1 MNILILTDFSEIALN
16 AEKYAVHLWQD
27 TPTNFYILNI
37 GVFNKE
43 QGSKHIQLQKKK
55 AIEKL
60 YKNTEEIRQENKNHR
75 FQAIFTEDNV
85 INATRKLVVEKN
97 IDLIVMGATGRDS
110 EQNPILGNHTY
121 ELIKKVKCNVL
132 AIPENC
138 DYKQPERIIVPIDYS
153 VSLNNKI
160 FSFLEK
166 HTQIWKPEVKLLELS
181 NSSGNHMNAVGAIEN
196 ISNQLQYSGVD
207 FQILK
212 DKSLPTEKLIS
223 EIQKRFD
230 MIAILGKNLSI
241 CNKLLHSKHG
251 LFSSL
256 SNRLPILVLHG

>member
-43 QGSKHIQLQKKK
+43 KGSKYIQLQKKK

-60 YKNTEEIRQENKNHR
+60 YKNTEEIRQKNKNHR

-85 INATRKLVVEKN
+85 INATRKLVAEKN

-153 VSLNNKI
+153 VSLNSKI

-166 HTQIWKPEVKLLELS
+166 HTQIWKPEVKLMELS
-181 NSSGNHMNAVGAIEN
+181 NSSRNLVNAVEAREN

-207 FQILK
+207 FKILK
-212 DKSLPTEKLIS
+212 EKSLPTEKLIS

-241 CNKLLHSKHG
+241 CNRLLHSKHG

-256 SNRLPILVLHG
+256 SNRLPILVLHD